1 MMSPA
6 HHQASQSPSYSP
18 TNSRQSPSYGRQITP
33 AYMGGS
39 GGLGASPHY
48 GRQNAGAGL
57 SGTYNPTGSLG
68 SGVSPS
74 YSPTSYRKF
83 YLDNHSICID

>member
-6 HHQASQSPSYSP
+6 PHQASQSPSYSP

-39 GGLGASPHY
+39 GVSSASPHY
-48 GRQNAGAGL
+48 GRQTAGASL
-57 SGTYNPTGSLG
+57 SGNYNPTGGLG
-68 SGVSPS
+68 AGVSPS
-74 YSPTSYRKF
+74 YSPTSYRK
-83 YLDNHSICID
+83 YYHDNH